1 MFNSAVLL
9 LFGSNTIYI
18 VMTCFVLTLI
28 LIANELNI
36 KLLKKKFPS
45 KNDVSK
51 YAVID
56 ENNNGDVLKEAPG
69 PKPKFVVGNLDAL
82 GGYEIPYQAFNDL
95 AEKYGNVVKL
105 QLGSVPS
112 MVINGMENIREVL
125 VHKGHHFDSR
135 PNFRRYHMLFSGNK
149 ENCKWLSAA
158 FRSKENLLKRAL
170 IPPLFRPL
178 SIGLLRLVGCAEDPP
193 RNAHTAHVS
202 PQVLDELQPLQRHHD
217 GLSRATVDGRAAQH
231 GATPIGVN

>member
-18 VMTCFVLTLI
+18 VMTCFILTLI

-45 KNDVSK
+45 KNYASK

-56 ENNNGDVLKEAPG
+56 ENNNGEILKEAPG
-69 PKPKFVVGNLDAL
+69 PKPKFIVGNLDAL
-82 GGYEIPYQAFNDL
+82 DGYEIPYQAFNDL

-112 MVINGMENIREVL
+112 MVINGMENIKEVL

-149 ENCKWLSAA
+149 ENCKWFSHG
-158 FRSKENLLKRAL
+158 FTVECEFIETNTNP
-170 IPPLFRPL
+170 ILFLP
-178 SIGLLRLVGCAEDPP
+178 
-193 RNAHTAHVS
+193 N
-202 PQVLDELQPLQRHHD
+202 
-217 GLSRATVDGRAAQH
+217 
-231 GATPIGVN
+231 